1 MDEARSLTYSINV
14 KADTAE
20 AEQNIRDLTGNLGGL
35 QDGGSRITVEADT
48 SQAESN
54 IRDLTGGLGG
64 LGERS
69 ADIDI
74 DVDTEQAQT
83 DVQDLADRVTNLGQ
97 DPPDIEVDV
106 DTDEARRN
114 IRDLTDD
121 IGDLENDAGGIG
133 SAFRKS
139 FLAGID
145 SGNSL
150 SSSLRSGVG
159 GAITHIGDRV
169 TDLKENVVNK
179 MTGIKD
185 SVTSGANSIKEGFTH
200 PIETIKNGLGGAID
214 HARSRFID
222 FVRGAGDAADA
233 ADDVGDSS
241 SDARPEV
248 EDLGNAAEKSGGKFE
263 KLGDILGGF
272 GKAALTTVTAATVA
286 VGGFAA
292 ASVNTGMTFDSSM
305 SQVAATMG
313 YSVAELNDATSE
325 ASQNFSQ
332 LREFAMEMGANTAF
346 SASQAAD
353 ALNYM
358 ALAGYDAETSMT
370 MLPNVLNLAAAGGME
385 LSLASDMVTDAQS
398 ALGLSLNE
406 TSDLVD
412 KMAMASSKSNTN
424 VEQLGNAILA
434 IGGTAKNLAGGTT
447 ELNAALGILADNGI
461 KGAEGGTHLRNI
473 ILSLGSPTDTAAKAL
488 SDLGVSVF
496 DAEGKMRPLNE
507 TFGDL
512 NDVLSTM
519 SQGDRLAAIGDIFNT
534 TDIASVNAMLGTSAE
549 RWDELGIA
557 IDGAWVNMD
566 SLSGSLSDVGLDL
579 TAMQGKLSK
588 LGISEQDFS
597 DILKMSGGNAEN
609 FADILWEAADAGVAQ
624 SDIIDALGGNLE
636 DLQVAFD
643 NTTGAA
649 QAMAD
654 TQLDNLAGD
663 ITLFKSALEG
673 AQIVISDGLSPSL
686 RQFTQFGTESV
697 TKLSEAFQEGGFT
710 GAMGA
715 LGGILSDG
723 LNMIVGMLPSAI
735 EAGMQ
740 LLGALGQGLLDNT
753 PLIIDA
759 AIQIVTLLG
768 DGILS
773 SLPVLAGAAMEI
785 IASLASGIGGMLPTL
800 IPSMV
805 ETVMLMAGALIEN
818 LPLVIDAGMQL
829 ISGLAEGVIGAV
841 PVLVGQLPELIDQI
855 LGFLTE
861 SLPTILEQ
869 GSAILLSLTD
879 GIIGAVPMLVEML
892 PEVITSIC
900 GFVTENLPTILE
912 QGVQILTTLAAGI
925 IGALPELIGQIPAI
939 ITSIVGTL
947 RENFP
952 EIVSTG
958 VTLLLELGSGIIS
971 AIPQLVAQLP
981 AIGAAILGA
990 LGEIPGMVIGVGKS
1004 IVEGLWSGISS
1015 MAGWVKEKVKG
1026 FASGIVDG
1034 IKGFLGIH
1042 SPSTVFAEIGDNMAL
1057 GLGQG
1062 FGAGMNGV
1070 TEDIK
1075 ESIPTNL
1082 DGPEIDIP
1090 DVEYDIGAALDS
1102 SGVDWGKYSGAAW
1115 AASGEMFDG
1124 LIEDLKY
1131 NLGELGTSASEL
1143 QDYLQFE
1150 YDLDADDAF
1159 AVVKSLGDG
1168 LSGLKQSEGGQTG
1181 LSGAVDYNTNPVMDD
1196 WAMPQVSD
1204 VSYGVHPVIEGI
1216 TPPAV
1221 SGLTYTVTPLVED
1234 FNPPGYEKYDDAKY
1248 GDGSYSEQVNG
1259 NASVSEPNGG
1269 SSAGNDGGGS
1279 TFAPVVTIPITIE
1292 GNADGEVL
1300 ERLEEMRAELM
1311 AEFEAKMRALYD
1323 EFREEDL
1330 QRAALKNQYAF

>member
-1 MDEARSLTYSINV
+1 MDEARSLSYGITISTIIEQAEEGINSLMGMLGRLRAEASGV
-14 KADTAE
+14 DIGADT
-20 AEQNIRDLTGNLGGL
+20 EQASENIRDLAGDIGRL
-35 QDGGSRITVEADT
+35 QSDADSTDITVDADT
-48 SQAESN
+48 GQAEES
-54 IRDLTGGLGG
+54 IRELTGDIGS

-74 DVDTEQAQT
+74 DVDTERAQT

-97 DPPDIEVDV
+97 DPPDIDIDV

-121 IGDLENDAGGIG
+121 IGDLEEDADGIG

-145 SGNSL
+145 SGNSF

-159 GAITHIGDRV
+159 GAITHIGERV
-169 TDLKENVVNK
+169 TDLKENVVTK

-185 SVTSGANSIKEGFTH
+185 SVVSGASSIKEGFTH

-222 FVRGAGDAADA
+222 FVRGAGEATDA
-233 ADDVGDSS
+233 ADDVGDAANG
-241 SDARPEV
+241 ARPDV
-248 EDLGNAAEKSGGKFE
+248 ENLGNAAEKTGGKFE
-263 KLGDILGGF
+263 KLGDILKGI
-272 GKAALTTVTAATVA
+272 GKAAAIGLTAATVA

-292 ASVNTGMTFDSSM
+292 ASVNTGMAFDSSM

-332 LREFAMEMGANTAF
+332 LREFAQEMGANTAF
-346 SASQAAD
+346 SASEAAD

-358 ALAGYDAETSMT
+358 ALAGYDAEKSMT
-370 MLPNVLNLAAAGGME
+370 MLPNVLNLAA
-385 LSLASDMVTDAQS
+385 ASDMVTDAQS
-398 ALGLSLNE
+398 ALGLSMGE
-406 TSDLVD
+406 AADLVD
-412 KMAMASSKSNTN
+412 KMAAASSKSNTS
-424 VEQLGNAILA
+424 VQQLGDAILTV
-434 IGGTAKNLAGGTT
+434 GGTAKNLSGGTT
-447 ELNAALGILADNGI
+447 ELSMALGVLADNGI
-461 KGAEGGTHLRNI
+461 KGAEGGTALRNM
-473 ILSLGSPTDTAAKAL
+473 ILSLSAPTDKAAAQL
-488 SDLGVSVF
+488 EALGVNAF
-496 DAEGKMRPLNE
+496 DAEGNLRPLNE

-512 NDVLSTM
+512 N
-519 SQGDRLAAIGDIFNT
+519 GALASLTQEEQTQALNEIFNKV
-534 TDIASVNAMLGTSAE
+534 DLKSVNAMLGTSAE
-549 RWDELGIA
+549 RFEELGAA
-557 IDGAWVNMD
+557 IDGAWVNMG
-566 SLSGSLSDVGLDL
+566 SLSDSLSDVGIDL
-579 TAMQGKLSK
+579 TAMQGNLGK
-588 LGISEQDFS
+588 LGISEKAFS
-597 DILKMSGGNAEN
+597 DILKSSGGNAEA
-609 FADILWEAADAGVAQ
+609 FADALLEAADAGVSQ
-624 SDIIDALGGNLE
+624 EDVVKALGGNLG
-636 DLQVAFD
+636 DLQTAFD
-643 NTTGAA
+643 NTSGAA

-673 AQIVISDGLSPSL
+673 AQIVISDGLTPSL
-686 RQFTQFGTESV
+686 RQFTQFGTDSV
-697 TKLSEAFQEGGFT
+697 TKLSEAFQDGGLT

-723 LNMIVGMLPSAI
+723 LGMIVEMLPTAI
-735 EAGMQ
+735 DAGMQ
-740 LLGALGQGLLDNT
+740 LLGALGQGLLDNS

-768 DGILS
+768 DGILN
-773 SLPVLAGAAMEI
+773 SLPVLVGAGMQI
-785 IASLASGIGGMLPTL
+785 VASLASGLGGMLPTL

-805 ETVMLMAGALIEN
+805 ETVMLMAGALVEN

-829 ISGLAEGVIGAV
+829 ISGLADGIIGAV
-841 PVLVGQLPELIDQI
+841 PVLIGQLPELIDQI

-879 GIIGAVPMLVEML
+879 GIIGAIPMLVEML

-912 QGVQILTTLAAGI
+912 QGVQILTSLATGI

-939 ITSIVGTL
+939 ITGIVGTL
-947 RENFP
+947 SENFP
-952 EIVSTG
+952 SIVSTG
-958 VTLLLELGSGIIS
+958 VTLLLELGAGIIS

-990 LGEIPGMVIGVGKS
+990 FGEIPGMVLDVGKH

-1015 MAGWVKEKVKG
+1015 MGSWVADKVKG

-1057 GLGQG
+1057 GLGGG
-1062 FGAGMNGV
+1062 FTDSMKGV

-1075 ESIPTNL
+1075 GAIPTNL

-1090 DVEYDIGAALDS
+1090 EPNGPADMTYGVYPDVEGIGEIGNAVGDS
-1102 SGVDWGKYSGAAW
+1102 VYKVSPI
-1115 AASGEMFDG
+1115 
-1124 LIEDLKY
+1124 IEDI
-1131 NLGELGTSASEL
+1131 
-1143 QDYLQFE
+1143 
-1150 YDLDADDAF
+1150 
-1159 AVVKSLGDG
+1159 
-1168 LSGLKQSEGGQTG
+1168 
-1181 LSGAVDYNTNPVMDD
+1181 NTPS
-1196 WAMPQVSD
+1196 VSD
-1204 VSYGVHPVIEGI
+1204 I
-1216 TPPAV
+1216 TYSV
-1221 SGLTYTVTPLVED
+1221 NPLVED
-1234 FNPPGYEKYDDAKY
+1234 FNPTGYEQYAEDEGGEGGYPDQV
-1248 GDGSYSEQVNG
+1248 DGSG
-1259 NASVSEPNGG
+1259 NGG
-1269 SSAGNDGGGS
+1269 APEPDGGSTGNGGGS
-1279 TFAPVVTIPITIE
+1279 TFAPTVTVQITVE
-1292 GNADGEVL
+1292 GNADSEA
-1300 ERLEEMRAELM
+1300 LEEMRASLM
-1311 AEFEAKMRALYD
+1311 AEFEVKMRELYD
-1323 EFREEDL
+1323 EFREEEL

>member
-1 MDEARSLTYSINV
+1 
-14 KADTAE
+14 
-20 AEQNIRDLTGNLGGL
+20 
-35 QDGGSRITVEADT
+35 
-48 SQAESN
+48 
-54 IRDLTGGLGG
+54 
-64 LGERS
+64 
-69 ADIDI
+69 
-74 DVDTEQAQT
+74 
-83 DVQDLADRVTNLGQ
+83 
-97 DPPDIEVDV
+97 
-106 DTDEARRN
+106 
-114 IRDLTDD
+114 
-121 IGDLENDAGGIG
+121 
-133 SAFRKS
+133 
-139 FLAGID
+139 
-145 SGNSL
+145 
-150 SSSLRSGVG
+150 
-159 GAITHIGDRV
+159 V

-179 MTGIKD
+179 MTDIKSSVASGASSIKD
-185 SVTSGANSIKEGFTH
+185 GFTH

-272 GKAALTTVTAATVA
+272 GKAALATVTAATVA

-292 ASVNTGMTFDSSM
+292 ASVNTGMAFDKSM

-332 LREFAMEMGANTAF
+332 LREFAQEMGAKTAF

-398 ALGLSLNE
+398 ALGLSLEE
-406 TSDLVD
+406 TSNLVD
-412 KMAMASSKSNTN
+412 KMAAASSKSNTS
-424 VEQLGNAILA
+424 VTQLGDAILQ
-434 IGGTAKNLAGGTT
+434 IGGTAQNLAGGTT
-447 ELNAALGILADNGI
+447 ELSASLGILADNGI
-461 KGAEGGTHLRNI
+461 KGAEGGTALRNM
-473 ILSLGSPTDTAAKAL
+473 ILSLSAPTDKAAAQL
-488 SDLGVSVF
+488 AALGVEAF
-496 DAEGKMRPLNE
+496 DAEGNLRPLNE

-512 NDVLSTM
+512 NGALSTM
-519 SQGDRLAAIGDIFNT
+519 TQEERTQALREIFNKV
-534 TDIASVNAMLGTSAE
+534 DLKSVNAMLGTSAE
-549 RWDELGIA
+549 RWDELGVA
-557 IDGAWVNMD
+557 IDGAWVNMG
-566 SLSGSLSDVGLDL
+566 SLSESLSDVGLDL
-579 TAMQGKLSK
+579 TTMQGNLSK
-588 LGISEQDFS
+588 LGISEKDFS
-597 DILKMSGGNAEN
+597 DILKMSGGNAED
-609 FADILWEAADAGVAQ
+609 FADMLWEAADAGVSQAE
-624 SDIIDALGGNLE
+624 IMGALGGNLE
-636 DLQVAFD
+636 DLQTAFD

-715 LGGILSDG
+715 LGEILGDG
-723 LNMIVGMLPSAI
+723 LSMIIEMLPTAI
-735 EAGMQ
+735 DAGMQ
-740 LLGALGQGLLDNT
+740 LLGALGRGLLDNM
-753 PLIIDA
+753 PVIINA
-759 AIQIVTLLG
+759 AIQIVSTLG
-768 DGILS
+768 GGILN

-785 IASLASGIGGMLPTL
+785 IASLASGIGEMLPEL

-818 LPLVIDAGMQL
+818 LPMVIDAGMQL
-829 ISGLAEGVIGAV
+829 ISGLTEGIIGAI
-841 PVLVGQLPELIDQI
+841 PVLIGQLPELIDQI

-912 QGVQILTTLAAGI
+912 QGVQILTTLATGI
-925 IGALPELIGQIPAI
+925 IGALPELIAQIPAI
-939 ITSIVGTL
+939 ITGIVGTL
-947 RENFP
+947 SENFP

-1015 MAGWVKEKVKG
+1015 MAGWVKEKVTG

-1057 GLGQG
+1057 GLGGG
-1062 FGAGMNGV
+1062 FTDSMKGV

-1075 ESIPTNL
+1075 GAIPTNL

-1090 DVEYDIGAALDS
+1090 DVDIPDIEYDIGAALDS
-1102 SGVDWGKYSGAAW
+1102 SGVDWQKYSGEAW
-1115 AASGEMFDG
+1115 AASGGMFDG

-1131 NLGELGTSASEL
+1131 NLSELGTSADEL

-1150 YDLDADDAF
+1150 YDLNAEDAL
-1159 AVVKSLGDG
+1159 AVVKSLEESLGG
-1168 LSGLKQSEGGQTG
+1168 LRQSDAEYNALPGI
-1181 LSGAVDYNTNPVMDD
+1181 VDYTVNPIIEDFEVAGNAVEDSVYKVIPIVDDINTP
-1196 WAMPQVSD
+1196 PVSD
-1204 VSYGVHPVIEGI
+1204 IYYNVN
-1216 TPPAV
+1216 
-1221 SGLTYTVTPLVED
+1221 PLVED
-1234 FNPPGYEKYDDAKY
+1234 FNPPGYEQYAGDEGGEGDY
-1248 GDGSYSEQVNG
+1248 PEQVDGSG
-1259 NASVSEPNGG
+1259 NGG
-1269 SSAGNDGGGS
+1269 VPEPDSSTTGNDGSGF
-1279 TFAPVVTIPITIE
+1279 TFAPVVPIRITVE
-1292 GNADGEVL
+1292 GNADSDA
-1300 ERLEEMRAELM
+1300 LEELRAQLM
-1311 AEFEAKMRALYD
+1311 AEFEAKMRELYD
-1323 EFREEDL
+1323 EFREEEL